1 MLRRDDTPGNG
12 IFRTSS
18 GWAMCDSVHH
28 TTTTGYPVSD
38 SMPLASVTLVLH
50 SKLANRAPDIVTT
63 IVSDFL
69 LPDLTLAHLCQL
81 APVGSTS
88 LLDLVWLRSLRDAK
102 SAKWTAAKLL
112 QSEPHY
118 NRWEFSQAMLQAV
131 GRGDL
136 VMLQWL
142 LAHFPGC
149 PVSSEVVEEAARGG
163 HLWVLQLLEAD
174 RTHGGIEWSDRSVDE
189 AARSGKWE
197 LVRWLLRRTG
207 STKEARR
214 ADDDVVNCAFEQ
226 NNLVEVKW
234 AIERG
239 FRVRSI
245 TFPDCVEAEWQGRA
259 EILRYLLDGGHVP
272 VANIGGIAAY
282 RAARFGALDFIK
294 WLASTY
300 KELIDVQYWT
310 HAAENASEGGHLSVV
325 QWVFMNVGGIARGN
339 GPSVAMFAAAENGK
353 VDVVE
358 WLYKQYGS
366 KLNVELF
373 QELAVPTD
381 AGDDEEEDMIP
392 TTAMNAAARNGN
404 LCVLKVLSGIDSVS
418 RNKQRKRGGTSKRT
432 QVRQEGHYPLV
443 RLLPWMLLPQVDI

>member
-12 IFRTSS
+12 IVRTSS
-18 GWAMCDSVHH
+18 GWAMCDGVHH

-69 LPDLTLAHLCQL
+69 LPDLTLAQVCQL
-81 APVGSTS
+81 TPVGSTS

-102 SAKWTAAKLL
+102 TTKWTAAKLL

-118 NRWEFSQAMLQAV
+118 NRWQFSQAMLQAV

-136 VMLQWL
+136 VMVQWL
-142 LAHFPGC
+142 LTHFPGC

-174 RTHGGIEWSDRSVDE
+174 STHGGIQWSDRSVDE

-197 LVRWLLRRTG
+197 L
-207 STKEARR
+207 
-214 ADDDVVNCAFEQ
+214 

-245 TFPDCVEAEWQGRA
+245 TFPDCVEGEWQGRA

-282 RAARFGALDFIK
+282 RAARFGDLDFIN
-294 WLASTY
+294 WLASKY

-325 QWVFMNVGGIARGN
+325 QWVFMNVGGIVRGN

-358 WLYKQYGS
+358 WLYKQYGA

-392 TTAMNAAARNGN
+392 TTAMDAAARNGH

-418 RNKQRKRGGTSKRT
+418 RNKQRKRG
-432 QVRQEGHYPLV
+432 
-443 RLLPWMLLPQVDI
+443 I